1 MNGNFMYLMHEDN
14 RDNPANP
21 STNSNFTTGSYT
33 GSFALRFDSPLT
45 INVGGGLSVNT
56 PESTSI
62 MPTQIFVLS
71 TKVGYK
77 FWKKT
82 LSLFL
87 GLNLVSGGKEADTN
101 GEGEINNL
109 KLTIKCGTQY
119 KIAKNMSIGL
129 NVYFIS
135 LTDNV
140 DVENEYSELKGKLK
154 FKIGF

>member
-1 MNGNFMYLMHEDN
+1 MNGNIMYLMHEDN
-14 RDNPANP
+14 LYNLASPL
-21 STNSNFTTGSYT
+21 TNSNFTTGSYT
-33 GSFALRFDSPLT
+33 GSFAFRFDFPLT

-129 NVYFIS
+129 NVDFIS

-140 DVENEYSELKGKLK
+140 DVENDYSELKGKLK